1 MEISVATAR
10 RDKQTVGE
18 RFNCASK
25 IKAMH
30 VCAFSC
36 SVKSDF
42 LQPPGL

>member
-25 IKAMH
+25 IKAMR
-30 VCAFSC
+30 VCVFSC
-36 SVKSDF
+36 SKSDF

>member
-10 RDKQTVGE
+10 RDKQTAGE
-18 RFNCASK
+18 RFSCASK
-25 IKAMH
+25 IKAMC
-30 VCAFSC
+30 VCVFSR